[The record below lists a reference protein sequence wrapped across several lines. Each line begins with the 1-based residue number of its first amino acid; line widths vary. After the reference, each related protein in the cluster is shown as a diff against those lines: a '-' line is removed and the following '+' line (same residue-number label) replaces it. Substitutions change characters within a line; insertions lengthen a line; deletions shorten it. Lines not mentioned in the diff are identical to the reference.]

1 MWQEFKDFAM
11 KGNVMDLAVAVI
23 IGAAFGKIITSL
35 VGDIIMPLV
44 GLVMGG
50 LDFKSLNVQIGKAV
64 ITYGAFLQNV
74 IDFVIIALVIFLM
87 VKAINRM
94 HKKEEIIAA
103 PPAPSSEEVLLAEI
117 RDLIKAGS
125 TPLQH

>member
-50 LDFKSLNVQIGKAV
+50 LNFAGLHVQIGKAV
-64 ITYGAFLQNV
+64 ISYGVFLQNV
-74 IDFVIIALVIFLM
+74 VDFLIIALVIFLM

-94 HKKEEIIAA
+94 HKKEAIITPPAA
-103 PPAPSSEEVLLAEI
+103 PSHEEVLLAEI

>member
-44 GLVMGG
+44 GLMMGG
-50 LDFKSLNVQIGKAV
+50 LDFKGLDVQIGKAV

-94 HKKEEIIAA
+94 HKKEEIIAP

-125 TPLQH
+125 MPLQH

>member
-1 MWQEFKDFAM
+1 MWQEFKDFTM

-23 IGAAFGKIITSL
+23 IGAAFGKIVTSL

-44 GLVMGG
+44 GLMMGG

-74 IDFVIIALVIFLM
+74 VDFLIIALVIFLM

-94 HKKEEIIAA
+94 HKKEEIIAP